1 MFIEQTEQQ
10 QKLRLELREYFASLM
25 TPARVE
31 ATREIEGGPE
41 YKAIIRELGE
51 DGWLTLGWP
60 EEYGGQDRG
69 PFDQLIFFEEALLA
83 NVPIPFVTI
92 NTVAPALM
100 AHGSEQQKSELLPQ
114 IAAGKLHFSIGY
126 TEPDSGSDLASLK
139 TSAVKDG
146 SEYVINGTKVFT
158 SGAESADYIWLAAR
172 TDKDAPTP
180 HHGITIFMVDTQQPG
195 FRYSSIRTVGSVR
208 TNITYYDD
216 VRCPESMICGTLNGG
231 WKLITSQLNHER
243 VGLAAMGVHGASL
256 YQRTLNWALTPDPS
270 GRPYDNPTV
279 RSLLA
284 EAFARTEAMKI
295 MNWRMTSSL
304 QTGEP
309 DPAFASAMKVYS
321 TECQIEVTRLLM
333 EALGTAA
340 LLRRGSVAA
349 QINGDLE
356 EYYRRCQINTFGGGV
371 SELMRDLVASFGLN
385 LPYRRG

>member
-180 HHGITIFMVDTQQPG
+180 HQGITIFMVDTQQPG